1 MNTHTADEER
11 GGLIIKQ
18 VRDEHKGTYVAVYI
32 DNVKLL
38 CTANTRSFFQCG
50 AAILRALVP
59 RRWRGVQAS
68 SAQRIWRQE
77 LTILLGGAHLL
88 D

>member
-38 CTANTRSFFQCG
+38 CTANTRSFFSAGPPFSEHSYHG
-50 AAILRALVP
+50 AGVAFRLR
-59 RRWRGVQAS
+59 
-68 SAQRIWRQE
+68 
-77 LTILLGGAHLL
+77 LLREYG
-88 D
+88 DQN